1 MSGQRNGWAARGK
14 AAAGALAVVW
24 ALAGCA
30 ALKPEGAGAA
40 PTPAPQLR
48 LTIAAPAEQRRLLE
62 TYLDLAR
69 LGVVAPGEVLSDAEL
84 RRLSAAA
91 PAQARALLAT
101 QGFMDPTVTVRR
113 EPGAVGELPHVR
125 IDVDPG
131 VRSRIER
138 AELALSGPL
147 ADAAAR
153 GDADAIET
161 ARAWRAAWGL
171 PAGRDFTDT
180 AWRDAK
186 TAALA
191 RLRAAGYATATW
203 RDTGASVDADRA
215 QVIVTLSAESGPLF
229 RTGVIAVEGLQRQAD
244 TSARNL
250 AGFSAGTPATEA
262 LLLDYQERLQRAG
275 LYERVSVSL
284 ATDPAGADAATVLV
298 RLTELPLQQATVGL
312 GISANNGLRLSA
324 EHVHRQAFGL
334 PATLSNKL
342 ETGRVRQLWQGEL
355 TSHTR
360 PGLYRNVVGGAVES
374 LDSDT
379 DRVRS
384 LRLRLGRSYD
394 SQRIERLAF
403 VEFERA
409 LVRPFD
415 ASAPANQATPD
426 TTAASANF
434 HGTWRDVDSVILP
447 TDGQGLSLQSG
458 LGRVHSSNGGQGSGG
473 FARLHGRLQ
482 VWRPLGGNWY
492 GQARVE
498 LGQVFAPADVN
509 VPETQRFRAGGDD
522 SVRGYGYRT
531 LSPTLGGVE
540 VGGRVVATAS
550 LEVSRP
556 LLASLPSLWGAAFV
570 DAGNAAERW
579 ADWRAAWG
587 AGLGLRWRSPVGPL
601 RVDAAY
607 GEEVKRWR
615 LHLSV
620 GIAF

>member
-1 MSGQRNGWAARGK
+1 MSRRRDGQAGRAW
-14 AAAGALAVVW
+14 AAAGLLALLW

-30 ALKPEGAGAA
+30 GLQAAA
-40 PTPAPQLR
+40 PGALPAAAPQLR

-69 LGVVAPGEVLSDAEL
+69 LAVLAPGEALSDTEL

-101 QGFMDPTVTVRR
+101 QGFMDASVTVRR
-113 EPGAVGELPHVR
+113 EPGAAGELPHVH
-125 IDVDPG
+125 IDVEAGP
-131 VRSRIER
+131 RSRIER
-138 AELALSGPL
+138 ADLELLGPV
-147 ADAAAR
+147 AQAASR
-153 GDADAIET
+153 GDAEALETVAI
-161 ARAWRAAWGL
+161 WRAAWGL
-171 PAGRDFTDT
+171 PAGRDFTDA
-180 AWRDAK
+180 AWREAK
-186 TAALA
+186 SAALA
-191 RLRAAGYATATW
+191 RLRAAGYASARW
-203 RDTGASVDADRA
+203 RETSANVDADRA

-244 TSARNL
+244 TSVRNL
-250 AGFSAGTPATEA
+250 AGFSAGTPATDA

-284 ATDPAGADAATVLV
+284 ATDPASADAATVVV
-298 RLTELPLQQATVGL
+298 RLKELPLQQATVGL

-355 TSHTR
+355 ISHTR
-360 PGLYRNVVGGAVES
+360 PGLYRNVVGGAVER

-394 SQRIERLAF
+394 GQRIERLAF

-409 LVRPFD
+409 LVRPFG
-415 ASAPANQATPD
+415 ASAPATQATPD

-447 TDGQGLSLQSG
+447 TDGQSLSLQSG

-482 VWRPLGGNWY
+482 AWRPLGGTWY

-531 LSPTLGGVE
+531 LSPTLGGVD
-540 VGGRVVATAS
+540 VGGRVVASAS

-607 GEEVKRWR
+607 GEDVKRWR

>member
-1 MSGQRNGWAARGK
+1 M
-14 AAAGALAVVW
+14 AAAAVLAVQW

-30 ALKPEGAGAA
+30 ALKPDAPSAA
-40 PTPAPQLR
+40 PAAAPQLR

-91 PAQARALLAT
+91 PAQARGLLAT
-101 QGFMDPTVTVRR
+101 QGFMDPTVTARR
-113 EPGAVGELPHVR
+113 EPSEFGELPHVR

-138 AELALSGPL
+138 AALALLGPL
-147 ADAAAR
+147 AQAAAR
-153 GDADAIET
+153 GDADALET
-161 ARAWRAAWGL
+161 VSTWRTAWGL
-171 PAGRDFTDT
+171 PVGRDFTDT

-191 RLRAAGYATATW
+191 RLRAAGYANASW
-203 RDTGASVDADRA
+203 RDTSAVVDADRA
-215 QVIVTLSAESGPLF
+215 QVLLTVTADSGPLF
-229 RTGVIAVEGLQRQAD
+229 RTGAIAVEGLQRQAD

-284 ATDPAGADAATVLV
+284 TTDPADANAATVLV

-312 GISANNGLRLSA
+312 GISANNGVRLSA

-355 TSHTR
+355 SSHTL
-360 PGLYRNVVGGAVES
+360 PGLYRNVVGGAVER
-374 LDSDT
+374 LDSET
-379 DRVRS
+379 DRVS
-384 LRLRLGRSYD
+384 SVRLRLGRSYD
-394 SQRIERLAF
+394 SQRVERLAF

-415 ASAPANQATPD
+415 ATAPANQATPD
-426 TTAASANF
+426 TTAATLNF

-447 TDGQGLSLQSG
+447 TDGQSLSLQTG

-473 FARLHGRLQ
+473 FARLHARLQ
-482 VWRPLGGNWY
+482 AWRPLGGNWY
-492 GQARVE
+492 GQARIE
-498 LGQVFAPADVN
+498 LGQVFAPTDVN

-522 SVRGYGYRT
+522 SVRGYSYRS
-531 LSPTLGGVE
+531 LSPMVGGVD
-540 VGGRVVATAS
+540 VGGRVMASAS

-570 DAGNAAERW
+570 DAGNAAQRW
-579 ADWRAAWG
+579 GDWRAAWG

-607 GEEVKRWR
+607 GEDVKRWR